1 MSSCLSDRAL
11 MRVLAELGTLAED
24 AHLAACALCAAR
36 YCRLRGEMDMIR
48 HVLVTTPEPSAPAVA
63 APRWRVPGL
72 AALSAVVL
80 VSALLWI
87 EVAVWKTI
95 ESTSDPEPGQQLA
108 DVLANVSSALLSVD
122 GEPASVRASSLL
134 TALDHGSEP
143 DGVCDEAASPESGC
157 ASALSGLEETE
168 DPVEVATVEET
179 FFTSGHS
186 EHGGEP

>member
-72 AALSAVVL
+72 VEAAVVG
-80 VSALLWI
+80 LLGGLMLGI
-87 EVAVWKTI
+87 ATL
-95 ESTSDPEPGQQLA
+95 ESSQ
-108 DVLANVSSALLSVD
+108 
-122 GEPASVRASSLL
+122 
-134 TALDHGSEP
+134 SE
-143 DGVCDEAASPESGC
+143 
-157 ASALSGLEETE
+157 
-168 DPVEVATVEET
+168 
-179 FFTSGHS
+179 
-186 EHGGEP
+186 